1 MSIGTDE
8 NVPASKESS
17 TGLSVQ
23 QSSNNVVGTS
33 LANKAAVPFDTSIE
47 PLLKENPRRFVIF
60 PVQYLDIWQMYK
72 KVCICIL
79 MQFSPSISICL
90 YTLRALYQVT
100 FSMCYDVVFSQN
112 RCKSAGT
119 SFICDWGWGKRCP
132 ILICT
137 QLVIPKFPSIF
148 HLLALFFQFAIRL
161 RVSSFPELVDEKQ
174 DLHLIFLHMFS
185 YCLFVIRTITRPYQ
199 LL

>member
-1 MSIGTDE
+1 MAENVNNVRKMSIGTDE

-79 MQFSPSISICL
+79 M
-90 YTLRALYQVT
+90 
-100 FSMCYDVVFSQN
+100 
-112 RCKSAGT
+112 
-119 SFICDWGWGKRCP
+119 
-132 ILICT
+132 
-137 QLVIPKFPSIF
+137 
-148 HLLALFFQFAIRL
+148 
-161 RVSSFPELVDEKQ
+161 
-174 DLHLIFLHMFS
+174 
-185 YCLFVIRTITRPYQ
+185 
-199 LL
+199 